1 MCAVRNMSQF
11 LCVRVVPTPQQLAC
25 ILDEECRTSFS
36 SHACRMSQQ
45 LDALGRDAAGSN
57 QQPGAEDMTGLV
69 DGIMQQ
75 LLAKDVLYQP
85 IQEIGARYPQWLADH
100 RC

>member
-1 MCAVRNMSQF
+1 MSHQLLF
-11 LCVRVVPTPQQLAC
+11 TCMLAC
-25 ILDEECRTSFS
+25 ILDETCHTSFS
-36 SHACRMSQQ
+36 SYACRMSQQ